1 MGLSGQKIEV
11 TPPAEVPEEM
21 PLPSDPKAIFLGGLF
36 FLALMAAAYV
46 AREVILPLVF
56 AIVLSL
62 LLQPAL
68 RFLERLRLPR
78 TLASLLLIL
87 ALLGTIVG
95 LGTAVSGPARSWA
108 GKTMAKKGS
117 DPVKFKSRGSTARRV
132 VPVLTSYFRENRWTP
147 NDSDRHLELLAGAEG
162 DFFARL
168 DLDRLA
174 GRRIATHASGAFA
187 HL

>member
-68 RFLERLRLPR
+68 RLLERLRLPR

-95 LGTAVSGPARSWA
+95 LESHQIATLMSAFGGN
-108 GKTMAKKGS
+108 
-117 DPVKFKSRGSTARRV
+117 
-132 VPVLTSYFRENRWTP
+132 VLQNYFEG
-147 NDSDRHLELLAGAEG
+147 LLAK
-162 DFFARL
+162 
-168 DLDRLA
+168 
-174 GRRIATHASGAFA
+174 H
-187 HL
+187 